1 MARLTVQ
8 GDFGPAGPVSFERAG
23 ALSPSELPNGGVPP
37 APGKKPPAKP
47 TQEHR
52 RSGRRW
58 LATQGAGQPADGD
71 MAMTRRKGEITR
83 DDLKRKWPHR
93 VAQIEHLP

>member
-1 MARLTVQ
+1 M
-8 GDFGPAGPVSFERAG
+8 AG
-23 ALSPSELPNGGVPP
+23 ALSPRELPNGGRP
-37 APGKKPPAKP
+37 APARQEAAGQA

-58 LATQGAGQPADGD
+58 LAAQGAGQPADGD
-71 MAMTRRKGEITR
+71 TAMTRRKGENTR
-83 DDLKRKWPHR
+83 NDLKRKWPRR